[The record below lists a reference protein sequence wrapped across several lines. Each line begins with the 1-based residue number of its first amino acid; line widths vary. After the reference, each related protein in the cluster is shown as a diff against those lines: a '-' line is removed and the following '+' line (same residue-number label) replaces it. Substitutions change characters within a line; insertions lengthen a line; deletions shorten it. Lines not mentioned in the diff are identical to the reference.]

1 MYLHNY
7 KSKRSTVK
15 NVSTPLASG
24 AGDCKTS
31 TELVAQKS
39 QYLYCPVIKTILIPW
54 ENDVMDSC
62 IPSSVGDA
70 RSTQNVNKEIYSS
83 GSLVYGAK
91 LALKPKVIKLITLT
105 QLSEVSGLPRGR
117 HQLLNGW
124 VEPKIIN

>member
-1 MYLHNY
+1 
-7 KSKRSTVK
+7 
-15 NVSTPLASG
+15 
-24 AGDCKTS
+24 
-31 TELVAQKS
+31 
-39 QYLYCPVIKTILIPW
+39 
-54 ENDVMDSC
+54 MDSC

-117 HQLLNGW
+117 HQLLKVIWRGENPMFPG
-124 VEPKIIN
+124 KLMGIT